1 MNRQNCQSVS
11 DTRKAD
17 EARLYALIG
26 GLTKSTMCYGDFGSN
41 KVFRGDLNM
50 FYGEHRIALNIE
62 APPDINFGRRK
73 EKI

>member
-1 MNRQNCQSVS
+1 
-11 DTRKAD
+11 
-17 EARLYALIG
+17 
-26 GLTKSTMCYGDFGSN
+26 MCYGDFGSN

-62 APPDINFGRRK
+62 ETPDINFGRRK

>member
-1 MNRQNCQSVS
+1 
-11 DTRKAD
+11 
-17 EARLYALIG
+17 
-26 GLTKSTMCYGDFGSN
+26 MCYGDFGSN

-62 APPDINFGRRK
+62 EPPDIDFGRRK